1 MPNGPH
7 KITGLPFDPSK
18 CTSTH
23 SIEGKMK
30 VPIWFGI
37 WISFNGNIYTSRRS
51 NNKLF
56 ISDTEILTLLKTSAN
71 PKSGKKKKKAAEKAV
86 ASETAKAASDDAPP
100 KLTPAAAA
108 NES

>member
-1 MPNGPH
+1 MIHQNAHPH
-7 KITGLPFDPSK
+7 IVLKVRWKYLFDLVSEFVNFE
-18 CTSTH
+18 TD
-23 SIEGKMK
+23 
-30 VPIWFGI
+30 
-37 WISFNGNIYTSRRS
+37 IYTSRRS
-51 NNKLF
+51 NNKLLF

>member
-1 MPNGPH
+1 MGVLHEKESEIVAQFKFTVLLMPNGPH
-7 KITGLPFDPSK
+7 KITWVPFDPSK

-23 SIEGKMK
+23 SIE
-30 VPIWFGI
+30 
-37 WISFNGNIYTSRRS
+37 
-51 NNKLF
+51 
-56 ISDTEILTLLKTSAN
+56 DTWVLTLLKTSAN
-71 PKSGKKKKKAAEKAV
+71 PKSGKNKKKAAEKAV

>member
-1 MPNGPH
+1 MIHQNAHPH
-7 KITGLPFDPSK
+7 IVLKVRWKYLFDLVS
-18 CTSTH
+18 
-23 SIEGKMK
+23 ELY
-30 VPIWFGI
+30 
-37 WISFNGNIYTSRRS
+37 IYTSRRS

>member
-1 MPNGPH
+1 MARNGY
-7 KITGLPFDPSK
+7 
-18 CTSTH
+18 
-23 SIEGKMK
+23 
-30 VPIWFGI
+30 
-37 WISFNGNIYTSRRS
+37 IYTSRRS

>member
-30 VPIWFGI
+30 VPICFSI
-37 WISFNGNIYTSRRS
+37 WITFYIYTSRRS

>member
-1 MPNGPH
+1 MIHQNAHPH
-7 KITGLPFDPSK
+7 IVLKVRWKYLFDLVSK
-18 CTSTH
+18 L
-23 SIEGKMK
+23 
-30 VPIWFGI
+30 V
-37 WISFNGNIYTSRRS
+37 IYIFTSRIS

>member
-1 MPNGPH
+1 MIHQNAHPH
-7 KITGLPFDPSK
+7 IVLKVRWKYLFDLVS
-18 CTSTH
+18 
-23 SIEGKMK
+23 EL
-30 VPIWFGI
+30 VF
-37 WISFNGNIYTSRRS
+37 IYIFTSRRS

>member
-1 MPNGPH
+1 MIHQNAHPH
-7 KITGLPFDPSK
+7 IVLKVRWKYLFDLVSK
-18 CTSTH
+18 LVLTD
-23 SIEGKMK
+23 
-30 VPIWFGI
+30 
-37 WISFNGNIYTSRRS
+37 IYIFTSRIS

-100 KLTPAAAA
+100 ILTPAAAA

>member
-1 MPNGPH
+1 MIHQNAHPH
-7 KITGLPFDPSK
+7 IVLKVRWKYLFDLVSK
-18 CTSTH
+18 L
-23 SIEGKMK
+23 
-30 VPIWFGI
+30 VF
-37 WISFNGNIYTSRRS
+37 IYIFTSRIS